1 MAGTDKTQESAEAGV
16 DTPYVILVEPQLGQN
31 IGMVARAMLNSGWT
45 RLRLV
50 NPRDGWPNSEAV
62 AASSGALTVIENAVV
77 FDTTAEA
84 VADLQKVYA
93 TTARLRDM
101 TNRVLTPK
109 VAAPEMY
116 GYAESGLTTGILFGP
131 ERTGLT
137 NDDVSLADTIIEVP
151 LNPSFK
157 SLNLSQAVL
166 LVAYEWFQLTV
177 EGPPERLE
185 YGDTEIADKAS
196 LQNFLARLENGLTEA
211 GFFKSPDMKPIMI
224 RNIHNIFQ
232 RVALTE
238 QEVRTMHG
246 IVETLKKW
254 KDKG

>member
-1 MAGTDKTQESAEAGV
+1 MAGTDKTQEALARGV

-31 IGMVARAMLNSGWT
+31 IGTVARAMLNSGWDK
-45 RLRLV
+45 LRLV
-50 NPRDGWPNSEAV
+50 SPRDGWPSAEAA
-62 AASSGALTVIENAVV
+62 AASSGALSVIDNAEL
-77 FDTTAEA
+77 FSTTKEA
-84 VADLQKVYA
+84 VADLQRVYA

-109 VAAPEMY
+109 AATPEMY
-116 GYAESGLTTGILFGP
+116 DLAEAGVKTGILFGP

-137 NDDVSLADTIIEVP
+137 NDDVTLADTIIEVP

-177 EGPPERLE
+177 DGPVERLE
-185 YGDTEIADKAS
+185 YGDTEVADKAS
-196 LQNFLARLENGLTEA
+196 LQNFLTRLENNLIEA
-211 GFFKSPDMKPIMI
+211 GFFKSPNMKPIMV
-224 RNIHNIFQ
+224 RNINNIFQ

-238 QEVRTMHG
+238 QEIRTLHG
-246 IVETLKKW
+246 VVETLKKF
-254 KDKG
+254 K

>member
-1 MAGTDKTQESAEAGV
+1 MNSLKNVAGS
-16 DTPYVILVEPQLGQN
+16 
-31 IGMVARAMLNSGWT
+31 
-45 RLRLV
+45 V
-50 NPRDGWPNSEAV
+50 NPKTGSPDIRGCILTGTGFKDITGDGIDEIVGN
-62 AASSGALTVIENAVV
+62 TINQ
-77 FDTTAEA
+77 
-84 VADLQKVYA
+84 DLIV
-93 TTARLRDM
+93 
-101 TNRVLTPK
+101 
-109 VAAPEMY
+109 
-116 GYAESGLTTGILFGP
+116 
-131 ERTGLT
+131 TGLT

-196 LQNFLARLENGLTEA
+196 LQNFLTRLENGLTEA

-254 KDKG
+254 KEPS

>member
-1 MAGTDKTQESAEAGV
+1 MAGTDKTQEAAEAGV

-31 IGMVARAMLNSGWT
+31 IGMVARAMLNSGWS

-50 NPRDGWPNSEAV
+50 KPRDGWPNSEAV

-77 FDTTAEA
+77 YETTAEA

-109 VAAPEMY
+109 AAAPEMF
-116 GYAESGLTTGILFGP
+116 EFSRSGLKTGILFGP

-177 EGPPERLE
+177 EAPPERLE

-196 LQNFLARLENGLTEA
+196 LQNFLTRLENGLTEA

-254 KDKG
+254 KEPS